1 MKNIRLTLLSILFL
15 NASCAQKDNT
25 IVSPKIKNYE
35 LVNIFEKVE
44 IPWSIEFLD
53 EETIIYA
60 EKKGEIFI
68 INDGKSIKI
77 QNVPEIYL
85 RGQGGLMDLE
95 LHPKFNENKL
105 IYMSYATGSRDEG
118 GGNTAISR
126 GKLIGNQLVDV
137 KLIYKAE
144 GNSTR
149 GQHFG
154 SRLQFDNDGKLFFT
168 IGDRGNRDKLLKDL
182 TLDGGKTLQN

>member
-85 RGQGGLMDLE
+85 RGQGD
-95 LHPKFNENKL
+95 
-105 IYMSYATGSRDEG
+105 
-118 GGNTAISR
+118 
-126 GKLIGNQLVDV
+126 
-137 KLIYKAE
+137 
-144 GNSTR
+144 
-149 GQHFG
+149 
-154 SRLQFDNDGKLFFT
+154 
-168 IGDRGNRDKLLKDL
+168 
-182 TLDGGKTLQN
+182 